1 MKKPNSLD
9 VKKFN
14 RTFTKGLV
22 TRLDYLLQYEELMLR
37 QFEKKTSGSRHLNAT
52 AFVKV
57 RNKKLRLLKAIQ
69 MLIDQY
75 KDVGVCA
82 ASVLKSKGGRNA

>member
-1 MKKPNSLD
+1 MKKPNSVDL
-9 VKKFN
+9 KKFN
-14 RTFTKGLV
+14 RTFAKGLV

-37 QFEKKTSGSRHLNAT
+37 QSEKKTLGTRHLNAT

-82 ASVLKSKGGRNA
+82 ASVINKKGGSRA